1 MNDKLLIIGG
11 GDTAEIKKLLL
22 KLFTAES
29 ESIHCIPTDNNSFV
43 CVADGQAATQ
53 EQLKALGYKT
63 VTIAYTDELI
73 NKTIGNSDLEK
84 HGYKF
89 EDGV

>member
-1 MNDKLLIIGG
+1 MNDKLLVIGG
-11 GDTAEIKKLLL
+11 NTAEIKKLLL
-22 KLFTAES
+22 KLFTAEA
-29 ESIHCIPTDNNSFV
+29 ESAQSALADNSAFI
-43 CVADGQAATQ
+43 CVADGHADMQ
-53 EQLKALGYKT
+53 EELKAHGYKT

-89 EDGV
+89 EDGM

>member
-1 MNDKLLIIGG
+1 MNEKLLIIGG
-11 GDTAEIKKLLL
+11 DIAEIKKLLL

-29 ESIHCIPTDNNSFV
+29 ESIQCFPTDNDSFI
-43 CVADGQAATQ
+43 CVADGQADTQ
-53 EQLKALGYKT
+53 EQLKSLGYKT
-63 VTIAYTDELI
+63 VTIAYTNELI

-89 EDGV
+89 EDGM

>member
-1 MNDKLLIIGG
+1 MNENLLIIG

-22 KLFTAES
+22 QLFTAEA
-29 ESIHCIPTDNNSFV
+29 ESIQCIPANNNSLI
-43 CVADGQAATQ
+43 CVADGQAETQ

-63 VTIAYTDELI
+63 VTVAYTDELI
-73 NKTIGNSDLEK
+73 NKTIGNSELEK

>member
-1 MNDKLLIIGG
+1 MNEKLLIIGG
-11 GDTAEIKKLLL
+11 DIAEIKKLLL
-22 KLFTAES
+22 KLFTAEV
-29 ESIHCIPTDNNSFV
+29 ESAENIPTDNNSFV
-43 CVADGQAATQ
+43 CVVGRQAETQ

-73 NKTIGNSDLEK
+73 NKTIGNSDLDK

>member
-1 MNDKLLIIGG
+1 MNEKLLIIGS
-11 GDTAEIKKLLL
+11 DTAEIKKLLL
-22 KLFTAES
+22 KLFTAEA
-29 ESIHCIPTDNNSFV
+29 ESSQGFPTDNNSLI
-43 CVADGQAATQ
+43 CVADGQAETK
-53 EQLKALGYKT
+53 EQLKSLGYKT

>member
-1 MNDKLLIIGG
+1 MNEKLLIIGG
-11 GDTAEIKKLLL
+11 DIAEIKKLLL

-29 ESIHCIPTDNNSFV
+29 ERIQCFPTDNDSFI
-43 CVADGQAATQ
+43 CVADGQADTQ
-53 EQLKALGYKT
+53 EQLKSLGYKT
-63 VTIAYTDELI
+63 VSIAYTDDLI